1 MLSCHLVNFR
11 RFIGA
16 FAILSILSCL
26 AETQAAA
33 PDETGYTRGI
43 PWTGTPG
50 IRQQTSEIMARQQQQ
65 QTGRSR
71 SAWIHP
77 RGRFGPDGRPEKM
90 DTVEVPIRLDS
101 APAGGLPDPG
111 SPQLPSI
118 NFTGATLADTLA
130 YPPDSMGAV
139 GPSQFIVAVNGRI
152 RTFDK
157 NTGAADGVI
166 NVDTDVFFN
175 PVMTPP
181 VANNFTSDP
190 RIRYDRL
197 SRRWFITMLDVPG
210 RLGSLPNRIMVAA
223 SDGPVITSLSSWT
236 LFYFRQD
243 QVAPAGDTG
252 EFADYPTVGIDANAL
267 YIGVNIFGTRGQ
279 GSFDNTTLF
288 VVRKSTLLVTN
299 NAPTNIVVTAFRGLV
314 PNGTSGGPFT
324 PQGVD
329 NYDPS
334 ATEGY
339 AIGVAGT
346 SKFLIFGELVLR
358 RISNPGGTPS
368 ISPNIYIVLPS
379 TAMNGGTI
387 NVPHLGN
394 TGGAA
399 GNLDGLDYRLMSAHI
414 RNGQLW
420 TSANLAVDNTGAPG
434 GTDTRMGVRWWELNG
449 IATGQTPGIVQSG
462 VVFQPSASNTTDQ
475 RCYWMGT
482 VMVSGQ
488 GHVAMGFSV
497 AGALEHVNAG
507 TVGRLVNDPPG
518 TMRTPV
524 LYTASAAAYN
534 PLDIN
539 NNPINRWGDY
549 SYTSLDPGDDMTMWT
564 IQEFCNATDSYGVQV
579 LKLLAPAPAT
589 PSTCN
594 PASAA
599 AGAVNLN
606 IIVTGI
612 TNGDTG
618 FFDPGAGFSNR
629 ISAVVNGGGVT
640 VNSVTYNNPTNI
652 TLNVN
657 VAPGAAAGSRTITVT
672 NPDGQSAT
680 SLAGILTVTSGATN
694 NPPVLTAISD
704 KIVNEGSALVFT
716 NSATD
721 PNGDSLTFSLDPGS
735 PAGAGV
741 NPATG
746 VFSWTP
752 TEAQGPATNSIT
764 VRVTDNGSPPLSA
777 TKTFSVVVNE
787 VNQAPVLAA
796 ISNRTVYAG
805 MTLTITNSAT
815 DADIPANTLTYS
827 LDPGAPAGA
836 AIDPVTGVFTWQPP
850 GALANTTTNITV
862 RVTDNGSPPLHDTK
876 SFAVTVAPAP
886 VIQEISLSNNF
897 VTITWTAIAGQT
909 YRLEYRTDLI
919 GNGWT
924 NLPPDV
930 TATGPT
936 ASKSDSI
943 LSSTQKFYRVFVV
956 P

>member
-1 MLSCHLVNFR
+1 MLSCRLISLR
-11 RFIGA
+11 RFTGA
-16 FAILSILSCL
+16 FAILSVLLCL
-26 AETQAAA
+26 AEIHAAA
-33 PDETGYTRGI
+33 PDETGYTRGT
-43 PWTGTPG
+43 PWTGAPG

-65 QTGRSR
+65 AGGSR

-101 APAGGLPDPG
+101 VPAGGLPDPG
-111 SPQLPSI
+111 SPQFPSI

-157 NTGAADGVI
+157 NTGAADGII

-181 VANNFTSDP
+181 AANNFTSDP

-210 RLGSLPNRIMVAA
+210 RAGALPNRIMVAA

-252 EFADYPTVGIDANAL
+252 EFADYPTLGIDANAL

-279 GSFDNTTLF
+279 GSFDSTTVF

-314 PNGTSGGPFT
+314 PNGPSGGPYT

-329 NYDPS
+329 NYDPT

-339 AIGVAGT
+339 VIGVAGS

-368 ISPNIYIVLPS
+368 ISPNIYITLPS

-399 GNLDGLDYRLMSAHI
+399 GNLDGLDYRLLSAHI
-414 RNGQLW
+414 RNGRLW
-420 TSANLAVDNTGAPG
+420 TSANLAVDNTGSPS

-462 VVFQPSASNTTDQ
+462 VVYQPSASNTTDQ

-497 AGALEHVNAG
+497 AGALEHANAG

-524 LYTASAAAYN
+524 LYTSSTAAYN
-534 PLDIN
+534 PRDSN

-589 PSTCN
+589 PATCN

-599 AGAVNLN
+599 AGAINLN
-606 IIVTGI
+606 IVVTAI

-652 TLNVN
+652 SINVN

-680 SLAGILTVTSGATN
+680 SLAGILTITSGATN
-694 NPPVLTAISD
+694 NPPVLTAIPNQT
-704 KIVNEGSALVFT
+704 INEGSTLVFT

-721 PNGDSLTFSLDPGS
+721 TNGDSLTFSLDPGA

-741 NPATG
+741 NPTTG

-777 TKTFSVVVNE
+777 TNTFSVVVNE
-787 VNQAPVLAA
+787 VNQAPVLTA

-805 MTLTITNSAT
+805 MTLTITNSAS
-815 DADIPANTLTYS
+815 DVDIPANTLTYS

-836 AIDPVTGVFTWQPP
+836 AVDPLTGVFTWQPP

-862 RVTDNGSPPLHDTK
+862 RVTDNGLPPLHDTK
-876 SFAVTVAPAP
+876 SFAVTVASAP
-886 VIQEISLSNNF
+886 VIQDISLSNNV

-909 YRLEYRTDLI
+909 YRLEYNSELN
-919 GNGWT
+919 GNSWT

-936 ASKSDSI
+936 ASNSDSI
-943 LSSTQKFYRVFVV
+943 LSATQRFYRVFVV